1 MIQNGFM
8 YIGVLIFIAAML
20 VNLPKIIKGDFSKK
34 FFNFAPPIVLIYLG
48 LMVLCTVGL
57 WDLEATATAYSS
69 LKNPLLYA
77 MLFIMLL
84 RCDMRKI
91 IRLGPKMLIGFFAA
105 SVSIGLGFFIAYAIM
120 HNFLGEGAWAS
131 LGALCGSWMGG
142 AGNMLAIQAALNVG
156 EDAMAYALVVDSICA
171 TLYVMFLLWAIGFAK
186 VFNKWTKADTRI
198 IDEVGASLEEE
209 AKANKKLI
217 TWQNIILILGSGL
230 FVSAVSQEIGA
241 AINSVAPIFDKATW
255 TVLIVTFL
263 GIILAMTPFG
273 KIKGTEEISNVLLY
287 SVIALIA
294 SRADLGSVGN
304 APLWLLTGFMVLA
317 IHALIMI
324 VLAKVLKMDV
334 FTCAVASLAN
344 VGGTATAPV
353 LAGTYSSALVPVGI
367 VMALLGYV
375 IGTGGGLV
383 VAQMMSIFG

>member
-1 MIQNGFM
+1 
-8 YIGVLIFIAAML
+8 
-20 VNLPKIIKGDFSKK
+20 
-34 FFNFAPPIVLIYLG
+34 
-48 LMVLCTVGL
+48 
-57 WDLEATATAYSS
+57 
-69 LKNPLLYA
+69 
-77 MLFIMLL
+77 
-84 RCDMRKI
+84 
-91 IRLGPKMLIGFFAA
+91 
-105 SVSIGLGFFIAYAIM
+105 
-120 HNFLGEGAWAS
+120 
-131 LGALCGSWMGG
+131 
-142 AGNMLAIQAALNVG
+142 
-156 EDAMAYALVVDSICA
+156 
-171 TLYVMFLLWAIGFAK
+171 
-186 VFNKWTKADTRI
+186 
-198 IDEVGASLEEE
+198 
-209 AKANKKLI
+209 
-217 TWQNIILILGSGL
+217 
-230 FVSAVSQEIGA
+230 
-241 AINSVAPIFDKATW
+241 
-255 TVLIVTFL
+255 
-263 GIILAMTPFG
+263 MTPFG